1 MGEASEENVMESI
14 TRLAEP
20 RADLTPSEADL
31 YKLLTDNGYRVPRN
45 GWLRGDDAHGSEGD
59 SMRTVRLM
67 RYIPLN
73 VAAVVLIPVAFIV
86 ILSLGSSSE

>member
-31 YKLLTDNGYRVPRN
+31 YKLLTDNG
-45 GWLRGDDAHGSEGD
+45 L
-59 SMRTVRLM
+59 
-67 RYIPLN
+67 
-73 VAAVVLIPVAFIV
+73 
-86 ILSLGSSSE
+86 